1 MARPSNIQESVVIR
15 ITTTPVVKRYLQQLV
30 DTGTWGK
37 NVADAAERVVS
48 MSLSDM
54 VDNGKLRK
62 PEV

>member
-54 VDNGKLRK
+54 VDSGKLRK
-62 PEV
+62 PDV